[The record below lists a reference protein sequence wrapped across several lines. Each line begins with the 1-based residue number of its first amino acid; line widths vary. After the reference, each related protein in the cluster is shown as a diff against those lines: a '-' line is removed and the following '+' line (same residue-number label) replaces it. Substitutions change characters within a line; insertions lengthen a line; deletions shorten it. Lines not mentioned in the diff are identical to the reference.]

1 MCYLQRFK
9 QTISYGS
16 RIFEKINIAIFF
28 AVKIHFHQESDLCIE
43 TFLKRERT
51 LERFIKFLIVM
62 AHMMIQSG
70 SIKVTL

>member
-1 MCYLQRFK
+1 MAVGYLKKLILLYF
-9 QTISYGS
+9 S
-16 RIFEKINIAIFF
+16 IFF
-28 AVKIHFHQESDLCIE
+28 AVKIHFHQGSDLCIE